1 MRFLHTADWHIG
13 KKLNDFDLLADQ
25 QAVFDRLV
33 AVAQAQQVDG
43 IVIAGDL
50 YDRALPS
57 EAAVAVL
64 DQMLVKL
71 NRDLHYPLLVISG
84 NHDSAVRLRTGRSWF
99 SATKM
104 FVNTQLAEAFTP
116 VEMDGVQFF
125 LLPYFEP
132 FAVRDYFQ
140 DQTVTNVAQAIRPI
154 VTKMKTLFKP
164 GMRHILVSHFFAAGS
179 DHSASETKVNVGGLD
194 AVPIDDLAAFDYVAL
209 GHLHNHNALHGEPK
223 IQYSGAL
230 LKYAVGEAKQEKGV
244 YIVDTETMQRKFVPL
259 KPQHDLLELK
269 ASYADL
275 TDPAY
280 YQKQDRDAYIGVDL
294 TDTQVIPNVMAQL
307 RQIYPRIISLR
318 RENGVQAVKPLQ
330 QRQRDLDP
338 ISLLKAFYEELMQTE
353 LTADQL
359 KWAKAGLAAAESEQK
374 Q

>member
-25 QAVFDRLV
+25 QAVFEQLV
-33 AVAQAQQVDG
+33 AVAQAQQVDA

-99 SATKM
+99 SATQM

-116 VEMDGVQFF
+116 IELDGVQFF

-132 FAVRDYFQ
+132 FAVRDYFH
-140 DQTVTNVAQAIRPI
+140 DQTITNVAQAIRPI

-164 GMRHILVSHFFAAGS
+164 NMRHILVSHFFAAGS

-230 LKYAVGEAKQEKGV
+230 LKYADGEAKQEKGV
-244 YIVDTETMQRKFVPL
+244 YIVDTETMQREFVPL

-275 TDPAY
+275 TDPVY

-338 ISLLKAFYEELMQTE
+338 VSLLKAFYEELMQTE

>member
-33 AVAQAQQVDG
+33 AVAQARQVDA

-64 DQMLVKL
+64 DHMLVKL
-71 NRDLHYPLLVISG
+71 NRELHYPLLVISG

-99 SATKM
+99 SATQM
-104 FVNTQLAEAFTP
+104 FVNTQLAEAFKP
-116 VEMDGVQFF
+116 IELDGVQFF

-132 FAVRDYFQ
+132 FAVRDYFH
-140 DQTVTNVAQAIRPI
+140 DPNITNVAQAIRPI
-154 VTKMKTLFKP
+154 VAKMKTLFKP
-164 GMRHILVSHFFAAGS
+164 GMRHVLVSHFFAAGS

-244 YIVDTETMQRKFVPL
+244 YIVDTDTMAREFVPL
-259 KPQHDLLELK
+259 KSQHDLLELK

-275 TDPAY
+275 TDPTY
-280 YQKQDRDAYIGVDL
+280 YQQQDRDAYIGIDL

-307 RQIYPRIISLR
+307 RKIYPRIISLR

-338 ISLLKAFYEELMQTE
+338 VSLLKAFYEELMHTD

-359 KWAKAGLAAAESEQK
+359 KWAKAGLTAAESEQK